1 MKLTAFGGTD
11 VGQVREKNED
21 AFLIDESRRLF
32 LVADGMGGHAGGG
45 FASSHAAEAVLEDL
59 KRQEEKQDMT
69 QPLKDDP
76 GHTLAQL
83 QLQHALRQ
91 TNEALFQQS
100 MTDSQLRGMGTTL
113 TALKFDERYANLA
126 HVGDSRAYLIRDGA
140 LGQLT
145 SDHSWVQEQVRSGVL
160 TPEEARL
167 HPLKNIITRSM
178 GHEREVTVDLFKE
191 EYRIGDRYLLCSDG
205 LTNMVVDDEILATV
219 MKEAP
224 EPAVC
229 RLIQRAKEEGGLD
242 NITVIVVALE
252 A

>member
-1 MKLTAFGGTD
+1 MKFVAFGATD
-11 VGQVREKNED
+11 VGRVREKNED
-21 AFLIDESRRLF
+21 AFLVDDSWRF
-32 LVADGMGGHAGGG
+32 YLVADGMGGHAGGG
-45 FASSHAAEAVLEDL
+45 FASTHTVAAVAEELKHQEDS
-59 KRQEEKQDMT
+59 QDMT
-69 QPLKDDP
+69 QPLRDDLDR
-76 GHTLAQL
+76 TRTQMQL
-83 QLQHALRQ
+83 LHALKRA
-91 TNEALFQQS
+91 NETLFLRS
-100 MTDSQLRGMGTTL
+100 IADSQLRGMGTTL

-126 HVGDSRAYLIRDGA
+126 HVGDSRAYLIRDRA

-205 LTNMVVDDEILATV
+205 LTNMVADDEILAAAIQ
-219 MKEAP
+219 EAP
-224 EPAVC
+224 EPAVR

>member
-1 MKLTAFGGTD
+1 MKFVAFGATD

-21 AFLIDESRRLF
+21 AFLVDDSWRLY

-45 FASSHAAEAVLEDL
+45 FASSNAVATVAEELR
-59 KRQEEKQDMT
+59 RQEDSQDMT
-69 QPLKDDP
+69 QPLRTDAD
-76 GHTLAQL
+76 HTHTQMQL
-83 QLQHALRQ
+83 LHALKRA
-91 TNEALFQQS
+91 NEALFLRS
-100 MTDSQLRGMGTTL
+100 ISDSQLRGMGTTL
-113 TALKFDERYANLA
+113 TAIKFDERYANLA
-126 HVGDSRAYLIRDGA
+126 HVGDSRAYLVREGK
-140 LGQLT
+140 LCQLT

-160 TPEEARL
+160 TAEEARL

-205 LTNMVVDDEILATV
+205 MTNMVEDDEILATV
-219 MKEAP
+219 TQEAP
-224 EPAVC
+224 EPAVR

>member
-1 MKLTAFGGTD
+1 MKFVAFGATD

-21 AFLIDESRRLF
+21 AFLVDDSWRLY

-45 FASSHAAEAVLEDL
+45 FASSNAVATVAEELR
-59 KRQEEKQDMT
+59 RQEDSQDMT
-69 QPLKDDP
+69 QPLRTDAD
-76 GHTLAQL
+76 HTHTQMQL
-83 QLQHALRQ
+83 LHALKRA
-91 TNEALFQQS
+91 NEALFLRS
-100 MTDSQLRGMGTTL
+100 ISDSQLRGMGTTL
-113 TALKFDERYANLA
+113 TAIKFDERYANLA
-126 HVGDSRAYLIRDGA
+126 HVGDSRAYLVREGK
-140 LGQLT
+140 LCQLT

-160 TPEEARL
+160 TAEEARL

-205 LTNMVVDDEILATV
+205 MTNMVEDDEILATV
-219 MKEAP
+219 TQEAP
-224 EPAVC
+224 EPAVR

-252 A
+252 V

>member
-1 MKLTAFGGTD
+1 MKFVAFGATD
-11 VGQVREKNED
+11 MGQVREKNED
-21 AFLIDESRRLF
+21 AFLVDDSWRLY

-45 FASSHAAEAVLEDL
+45 FASSNAVATVAEELR
-59 KRQEEKQDMT
+59 RQEDSQDMT
-69 QPLKDDP
+69 QPLRTDAD
-76 GHTLAQL
+76 HTHTQMQL
-83 QLQHALRQ
+83 LHALKRA
-91 TNEALFQQS
+91 NEALFLRS
-100 MTDSQLRGMGTTL
+100 ISDSQLRGMGTTL
-113 TALKFDERYANLA
+113 TAIKFDERYANLA
-126 HVGDSRAYLIRDGA
+126 HVGDSRAYLVREGK
-140 LGQLT
+140 LCQLT

-160 TPEEARL
+160 TAEEARL

-205 LTNMVVDDEILATV
+205 LTNMVADDEILATV
-219 MKEAP
+219 TQEAP
-224 EPAVC
+224 EPAVR

>member
-1 MKLTAFGGTD
+1 MNFVAFGATD

-21 AFLIDESRRLF
+21 AFLVDDAWRF
-32 LVADGMGGHAGGG
+32 YLVADGMGGHAGGG
-45 FASSHAAEAVLEDL
+45 FASNHAVATVTEEL
-59 KRQEEKQDMT
+59 KRQEDSQDMT
-69 QPLKDDP
+69 QPLRTDADRT
-76 GHTLAQL
+76 HTQTQL
-83 QLQHALRQ
+83 LHALKRA
-91 TNEALFQQS
+91 NEALFLRS
-100 MTDSQLRGMGTTL
+100 ISDSQLRGMGTTL
-113 TALKFDERYANLA
+113 TAIRFDERYANLA
-126 HVGDSRAYLIRDGA
+126 HVGDSRAYLVREGK
-140 LGQLT
+140 LCQLT

-160 TPEEARL
+160 TAEEARL

-205 LTNMVVDDEILATV
+205 LTNMVEDDEILATV

-224 EPAVC
+224 EPAVR